1 MKKVSNRPW
10 GAAALVLVCGFAG
23 AASAQPVLTNLGA
36 LPGFDYAWAEGL
48 SPDGTAV
55 TVFLH
60 AAGASEVLGWTRP
73 GGMQSLGILPGAL
86 ASGGQAISVGGA
98 VIAGIAPFAGVPSH
112 RDHAFVWTEETGLQ
126 ELPMLPA
133 GNYARA
139 YAISADGSVIAGYGN
154 TTGGT
159 RAALW

>member
-55 TVFLH
+55 TGFLH
-60 AAGASEVLGWTRP
+60 AAGGSEVFRWTRA

-86 ASGGQAISVGGA
+86 AS
-98 VIAGIAPFAGVPSH
+98 APGRIPRRS
-112 RDHAFVWTEETGLQ
+112 EEPTSELQSRGLI
-126 ELPMLPA
+126 P
-133 GNYARA
+133 
-139 YAISADGSVIAGYGN
+139 YG
-154 TTGGT
+154 
-159 RAALW
+159 

>member
-48 SPDGTAV
+48 SPDGPAV
-55 TVFLH
+55 TGFWH
-60 AAGASEVLGWTRP
+60 AAGGSEVFRWTRA
-73 GGMQSLGILPGAL
+73 GGMQSLGILPRAL

-98 VIAGIAPFAGVPSH
+98 VIAGIAPFAGVPSN

-139 YAISADGSVIAGYGN
+139 YPISADGPGMAGVGKHK
-154 TTGGT
+154 GGH
-159 RAALW
+159 